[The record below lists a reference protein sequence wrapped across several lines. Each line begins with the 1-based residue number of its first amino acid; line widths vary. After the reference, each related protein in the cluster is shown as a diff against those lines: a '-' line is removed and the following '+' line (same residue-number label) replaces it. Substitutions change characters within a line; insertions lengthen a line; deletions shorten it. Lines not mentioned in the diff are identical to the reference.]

1 MMGELPNKAKLYIMG
16 ITLLGLGI
24 YIWQLRFIEID
35 SPWLFVG
42 ISILASAGQVKKV
55 HGSTARSSYA
65 ISWVFYGFSIFHFGL
80 AGALLVILIAH
91 IIDLIINKY
100 PYYIPPFNVANYGI
114 AAFCASVVYEVGLK
128 IGWMPAAMDVLGIVV
143 AIIIFTIL
151 NHLIIGLVI
160 SFARGQN
167 FSESGAFA
175 GLSIAIDAT
184 LMCLG
189 GLSAILWSTSQ
200 YMAVLPVIPLYLIY
214 KALKMPALERET
226 QLDAKTGLINA
237 RHFNESLAK
246 ELERANRFDRPI
258 TIVMADLDFLRNI
271 NNNYGHIAGDEVLI
285 GISNILK
292 SSFRGYDT
300 VARFGGEEFSILVP
314 EATPE
319 QVFPRIDEIRKTIE
333 AARFEI
339 STSATPISAT
349 MSFGIAGR
357 QGQQINITELVHNAD
372 LALYH
377 AKANGRNRAFIYSEE
392 FADKVLNTPKKEES
406 ASSEPVIKSEEQ
418 PTEVPIEPAQ
428 ETKVGEEPLVP
439 EPSLMA
445 ELSDEVEGVTSETIL
460 QIPPLIKIVPKPQ
473 WMLKAYIVAV
483 SLVSMSLLF
492 AFVRFTPDMDWL
504 GLVLFTVLVLI
515 TEWFSIEVYDKN
527 TSVSTSAA
535 PYVAGILLFG
545 PIGVAVLSL
554 VIALS
559 ALGQTR
565 KSINRIV
572 FNFSNQTIAGMAS
585 LGLIALFKDPIYSLP
600 LEVQIAL
607 GILTAT
613 IVYVI
618 TSTFIVVAIHL
629 DTGQQ
634 PKWIWKERFRWLSPF
649 YASFGVV
656 AFIFITSYQSA
667 GLFGALSVL
676 APLLILRLS
685 QVQFVERT
693 KVVVNQLKA
702 TNLELQQQ
710 SDEITTINEELL
722 LVLAGISDLRDPYV
736 VGHSQHVS
744 RYAVLIAEEL
754 GLSAERIERVR
765 KAGLLHD
772 IGKLGIAEPILFK
785 PDNLTEN
792 EFEIV
797 KHHVKMGADL
807 LNVCHSLRDLIP
819 FILHHHERFDGMGY
833 PEGLKGGEIPLEA
846 RILCLADS
854 VEAMASDRH
863 YHKAMSPEAILEE
876 IRVNA
881 GGHFDP
887 NIVQAFTK
895 VVERAGFSVIVN
907 SARRVDAMRSSE
919 PQEISDVVFSVS
931 EGSKIPWRSPNY
943 F

>member
-1 MMGELPNKAKLYIMG
+1 MGELPNKAKLYIIG

-24 YIWQLRFIEID
+24 YIWQLRFFELQ
-35 SPWLFVG
+35 SPWLFLI

-55 HGSTARSSYA
+55 KGSTARSSYA
-65 ISWVFYGFSIFHFGL
+65 ISWVFYGFSIFYFGL
-80 AGALLVILIAH
+80 PGALLIILIAH
-91 IIDLIINKY
+91 IIDLIFNHY
-100 PYYIPPFNVANYGI
+100 PYYIPPFNIANYSF
-114 AAFCASVVYEVGLK
+114 AAFCATVVYDVVLN
-128 IGWMPAAMDVLGIVV
+128 IGWMPDVMNVLGIVV
-143 AIIIFTIL
+143 SIFIFTIL

-160 SFARGQN
+160 NFARGQN

-175 GLSIAIDAT
+175 GLSIAIDCT

-189 GLSAILWSTSQ
+189 GLSAILWATSPF
-200 YMAVLPVIPLYLIY
+200 MALLPVVPLYLIY
-214 KALKMPALERET
+214 KTLKMPALERET

-285 GISNILK
+285 GIANILK

-357 QGQQINITELVHNAD
+357 QGQDINMTEIVHNAD

-377 AKANGRNRAFIYSEE
+377 AKANGRNRAYIYSEE
-392 FADKVLNTPKKEES
+392 FAEKVLNTPKKEKSEASDSGPASEEGQVEVS
-406 ASSEPVIKSEEQ
+406 AHAVQDEENAGDYAFPEPAPVIESSEEVEEVELE
-418 PTEVPIEPAQ
+418 PAMEVP
-428 ETKVGEEPLVP
+428 PL
-439 EPSLMA
+439 A
-445 ELSDEVEGVTSETIL
+445 R
-460 QIPPLIKIVPKPQ
+460 IVPKPQ
-473 WMLKAYIVAV
+473 WMLKSYIVAAALL
-483 SLVSMSLLF
+483 STSLLV
-492 AFVRFTPDMDWL
+492 AFVRFNPGTDWI
-504 GLVLFTVLVLI
+504 GLVLFTMLVLV

-545 PIGVAVLSL
+545 PIGVAVLSI

-559 ALGQTR
+559 ALRIT
-565 KSINRIV
+565 KKPFSRIV
-572 FNFSNQTIAGMAS
+572 FNISNQIIAGMACV
-585 LGLIALFKDPIYSLP
+585 GLMSLFKGPIFSQP
-600 LEVQIAL
+600 LLVQIAL
-607 GILTAT
+607 GILSA
-613 IVYVI
+613 IMIYAM
-618 TSTFIVVAIHL
+618 TSNLISFAIYL

-634 PKWIWKERFRWLSPF
+634 PKWVWKERFRWLGPF
-649 YASFGVV
+649 YAAFGVV
-656 AFIFITSYQSA
+656 AFLFITSYQFA
-667 GLFGALSVL
+667 GILGAIGVL
-676 APLLILRLS
+676 VPLLIVRLS

-702 TNLELQQQ
+702 TNIELQDQ
-710 SDEITTINEELL
+710 SKEITMINEELL

-754 GLSAERIERVR
+754 GLSAERVERVR

-785 PDNLTEN
+785 PGTLTED
-792 EFEIV
+792 EYEIV
-797 KHHVKMGADL
+797 KQHVKMGADL

-819 FILHHHERFDGMGY
+819 FILHHHEHFDGKGY
-833 PEGLKGGEIPLEA
+833 PDGLKGGEIPLEA
-846 RILCLADS
+846 RILALADA

-863 YHKAMSPEAILEE
+863 YHEAMDPEAILKE
-876 IRVNA
+876 IHANA
-881 GGHFDP
+881 GTQFDP
-887 NIVQAFTK
+887 NIVKAFAS
-895 VVERAGFSVIVN
+895 VVERAGDTVIVN
-907 SARRVDAMRSSE
+907 SARKVTASLSAGPR
-919 PQEISDVVFSVS
+919 EIPEVVFSVS
-931 EGSKIPWRSPNY
+931 DNVRTPWRSPDY